1 MNIYVGNLSES
12 VSEEMI
18 NKMFSE
24 FGEVES
30 VKLVKDRFSGRSKG
44 FGFVEMPSNSEADKA
59 IKALNRKYIDGQDIK
74 VNQADPDGK
83 KRRKKA
89 TKRRHY

>member
-12 VSEEMI
+12 ISEDML

-30 VKLVKDRFSGRSKG
+30 VKLIKDRYSGISKG
-44 FGFVEMPSNSEADKA
+44 FAFVEMPSNSEADKA
-59 IKALNRKYIDGQDIK
+59 IKALNRKYIGGQDIK

-89 TKRRHY
+89 PRRRSF